1 MNSHAEYDNKE
12 TKCKDCGNVY
22 GTRKSLWVHRQKKHP
37 RLPNPSPCEL
47 CDKTFFDK
55 TELFHHLSTHSND
68 AVFSHLQAMQEQ
80 LEQEQEQEN
89 RVKSELGTDVQ
100 ENLSCHVC
108 NQKFHDKRV
117 LSKHLRVHE
126 QQKQSENSFSNS
138 ALAAMLADTDIKT
151 DEDAGDYSY
160 PTYKG
165 QKVENGEFACGK
177 WFHIRNEIS
186 YIADRKVFQK

>member
-89 RVKSELGTDVQ
+89 RIKLEQGVEVQ

-108 NQKFHDKRV
+108 NQNFHDKRV

-126 QQKQSENSFSNS
+126 QQKLSENSFSNS

-151 DEDAGDYSY
+151 DENAADYSY

-177 WFHIRNEIS
+177 
-186 YIADRKVFQK
+186 